1 MIAGKLITFEGI
13 DGSGKSTQIQL
24 LEAEFEKLGI
34 SYKTFREPGGTK
46 LSEKIRAILLDK
58 ENIELYSNAESLL
71 FAAARAQLTAE
82 QIKPALTK
90 GEFVICDRF
99 TDSTIAYQG
108 YGRGLNINNLELM
121 NTIATDGLI
130 PDITFILDID
140 PEKASERI
148 QTEATDRMEAAGI
161 DFFKKIR
168 QGYCQIREQ
177 NQSRCI
183 VIDGEKPQKDISKE
197 IHHIIMERFKKELTC
212 NY

>member
-46 LSEKIRAILLDK
+46 LSEKIRTILLDK

-82 QIKPALTK
+82 QIKPAITK

-108 YGRGLNINNLELM
+108 YGRGLNINNLELI

-140 PEKASERI
+140 PQKATERL
-148 QTEATDRMEAAGI
+148 TTVNPDRMEASGI

-183 VIDGEKPQKDISKE
+183 VINGEKPQKDISKE
-197 IHHIIMERFKKELTC
+197 IHHIIMKRFKKELTC
-212 NY
+212 SY

>member
-46 LSEKIRAILLDK
+46 LSEKIRTILLDK

-82 QIKPALTK
+82 QIKPAITK

-108 YGRGLNINNLELM
+108 YGRGLNINNLELI

-140 PEKASERI
+140 PQKATERLK
-148 QTEATDRMEAAGI
+148 TVNPDRMEVAGI

-197 IHHIIMERFKKELTC
+197 IHHIIMKRFKKELTC
-212 NY
+212 SY

>member
-46 LSEKIRAILLDK
+46 LSEKIRTILLDK
-58 ENIELYSNAESLL
+58 ENIELYSYAESLL

-82 QIKPALTK
+82 QIKPAITK

-108 YGRGLNINNLELM
+108 YGRGLNINNLELI

-140 PEKASERI
+140 PQKATERLK
-148 QTEATDRMEAAGI
+148 TVNPDRMEAAGI

-183 VIDGEKPQKDISKE
+183 VINGEKPQKDISKE

-212 NY
+212 SY

>member
-46 LSEKIRAILLDK
+46 LSEKIRTILLDE

-82 QIKPALTK
+82 QIKPAITK

-108 YGRGLNINNLELM
+108 YGRGLNINNLELI

-140 PEKASERI
+140 PQKATERLK
-148 QTEATDRMEAAGI
+148 TVNPDRMEATGI

-183 VIDGEKPQKDISKE
+183 VINGEKPQKDISKE
-197 IHHIIMERFKKELTC
+197 IHHIIMKRFKKELTC

>member
-46 LSEKIRAILLDK
+46 LSEKIRTMLLDK

-82 QIKPALTK
+82 QIKPAITK

-108 YGRGLNINNLELM
+108 YGRGLNINNLELI
-121 NTIATDGLI
+121 NTIAADGLI

-140 PEKASERI
+140 PQKATERLKRVNP
-148 QTEATDRMEAAGI
+148 DRMEAAGI

-183 VIDGEKPQKDISKE
+183 IINGEKPQKDISKE
-197 IHHIIMERFKKELTC
+197 IHHIIMKRFKKELTC
-212 NY
+212 SY

>member
-24 LEAEFEKLGI
+24 LETEFEKLGI

-46 LSEKIRAILLDK
+46 LSEKIRTILLDK

-82 QIKPALTK
+82 QIKPAITK

-121 NTIATDGLI
+121 NTISTDGLI

-140 PEKASERI
+140 PQKATERLK
-148 QTEATDRMEAAGI
+148 TVNPDRMEAAGI

-183 VIDGEKPQKDISKE
+183 VINGEKPQKDISKE
-197 IHHIIMERFKKELTC
+197 IHHIIMKRFKKELTC
-212 NY
+212 SY